1 MNKSYK
7 VIWSKVKGC
16 YVVVSEIA
24 KRCSK
29 SSSGRK
35 IASGVLSLAIM
46 AGVASPVMAEDAVVY
61 DDDSHETITLDGPIG
76 QGTVITGLA
85 DGQLSAASMDAVT
98 GAQLYATNQRFNEW
112 DSAMSNLSSAV
123 GVAQADISNLKTN
136 YIIANS
142 AINTLRTQVD
152 TGINVLVNGAKVKNI
167 NPDSNY
173 FNFVPGDNIEI
184 SADGESVKIAAL
196 GNGVVATGDTGLAT
210 GGTVY
215 DETRPA
221 ADGTYIATANTAG
234 ANLTALDTATK
245 NNADAINELNA
256 LAVQYDSNAKEKV
269 TLGGASGTKIDNL
282 IAGALSVNSKEA
294 VNGSQLFTTNEN
306 LVQEITDRTAGD
318 QALSD
323 RIGTLAA
330 DGTYIKAA
338 DNVSQNLS
346 ALDTALKNNADGKA
360 NIALDNINDDGKAVI
375 QNATNV
381 VSGDDIISVTSATAG
396 GVKTYTVKANISA
409 DGAIENGNTGLVSGG
424 TVFDEVRVSAD
435 GEYIKEMN
443 TAAQNL
449 TALDTQVKAN
459 ADAIDGITDA
469 LDEKAN
475 VDASNLIGHETEWGT
490 AIGTGSVEQGNGQ
503 LVTGGTVFD
512 ALQAE
517 VRPASDGTYIKANDT
532 AGANL
537 TALDTA
543 MADVAEIAND
553 AKDGLDGKANTGLD
567 NITDG
572 GKTVIR
578 DLAKESVKVI
588 NGSNTTVT
596 EGTDGNAKTYAVN
609 VAIDGAIE
617 DGNAGLVSGGDI
629 YEAIQNAGNPNV
641 VQYDSDAHDTVTFG
655 GTTATNPVAL
665 KNVADGS
672 VAEGSKD
679 AVNGGQLFT
688 VQQLVQQAKDG
699 LDGKANTGLDNI
711 TDGGKTV
718 IRDLAK
724 ASVKVINGSNT
735 TVTEGTDGDAKTYAV
750 NVKIDGAVED
760 GNAGLVNGGDIY
772 EAMQNAND
780 PNAVHYDSDAHDIV
794 TFGGATATNPV
805 ALKNVADGSV
815 ADGSTDAVNGGQLY
829 KVQELA
835 QDAKDGLDG
844 KANVDA
850 SNVAD
855 HTADWGSA
863 IGTGAV
869 ANGNGEL
876 VTGGTVY
883 SALQAETRPG
893 ADGTYIKASDTAGA
907 NLSALDTALADV
919 SNIANQA
926 KNGLDGKANTGLDN
940 ITEGGKTVIRD
951 LAKDSVKV
959 INGTNT
965 TVTEGTDGN
974 AKTYAVNVNI
984 NGALEDGN
992 AGLVSGGDIYEA
1004 IQNAKDPNAV
1014 QYDTDAHDIVTFGS
1028 VGSTSPVALKNVAD
1042 GSVANGSK
1050 DAVNGGQLFDVQQ
1063 LAQQAKDGLDGKA
1076 NVDASNVSDY
1086 ATEWGTAI
1094 GTGAVADGNG
1104 QLVTGGT
1111 VYSALK
1117 DATDTINTALDG
1129 KANIS
1134 LDNIDASG
1142 KSVITGLIDVVGG
1155 NNIEVTSATDAS
1167 GKKTF
1172 TVSTDLTADGK
1183 VIAGD
1188 TGLISGDTIYNEV
1201 RPGDG
1206 TYVGKD
1212 STTAEN
1218 LNALDTAVNN
1228 LSANAID
1235 YDFATKKFSKGN
1247 TIIQDINLTGRIN
1260 ANGGTIGDLNIS
1272 NRKISGLSNATL
1284 SETSTEAVNGSQLF
1298 AVNQNLQQEV
1308 ADRLA
1313 GDQALSDRIGTL
1325 DNDGNYIQKD
1335 KNVSEN
1341 LSALDTKVKELAD
1354 IGGYDANAIHYDGAD
1369 KSKATLGGANGTT
1382 LTNVKDGA
1390 LTSTSMDAVNGRQL
1404 FATNQNVTAN
1414 TNAINDIN
1422 DRIGTTQDGNYIS
1435 STNTVGENLGAL
1447 DSELKNVSDT
1457 VNNFQVEID
1466 GKANV
1471 DLDNIS
1477 DAGKTVINDIAKNA
1491 VKVTGSG
1498 YATVTS
1504 NEVDGAMVYNVDVQ
1518 ANGQIA
1524 EGDDGLITGGTV
1536 YEALQNQAGDFAD
1549 ALAGK
1554 ANVDASNV
1562 TDAEAWGEKIATGKI
1577 EKGDVRAVSG
1587 DTVAEMAE
1595 GFEADLHYKANKD
1608 LSNITIGGR
1617 EVIRETMKEDLDK
1630 KADITYVDAGL
1641 AEKADKAD
1649 LDKKANV
1656 DASNIKVDAWD
1667 KVLGTGE
1674 VAEGETHLVN
1684 GGTVYDAIQKI
1695 NRNNG
1700 LVEIGEDDTI
1710 TIGAKE
1716 GGNVIDVSNK
1726 HGEGRVIKGVMTDP
1740 TDASSAANV
1749 GYVNAV
1755 GEGILEQVGGELH
1768 KMNGRVNRVGANA
1781 AAMAS
1786 LEPVFNDGDE
1796 RWTLS
1801 ASLGNFRDE
1810 TAAAVGLFYRP
1821 SDKVLVNVRGTV
1833 GSSENMVGG
1842 GVSVALDK
1850 GENLGLSKAQL
1861 TREVRVM
1868 RAEREQDK
1876 AQIAQQNM
1884 KLMEQDQK
1892 IARLEAMM
1900 RQMTTQKK

>member
-469 LDEKAN
+469 LDGKAN
-475 VDASNLIGHETEWGT
+475 VDASNLTGHETEWGT

-850 SNVAD
+850 SNV
-855 HTADWGSA
+855 
-863 IGTGAV
+863 
-869 ANGNGEL
+869 
-876 VTGGTVY
+876 
-883 SALQAETRPG
+883 
-893 ADGTYIKASDTAGA
+893 
-907 NLSALDTALADV
+907 
-919 SNIANQA
+919 
-926 KNGLDGKANTGLDN
+926 
-940 ITEGGKTVIRD
+940 
-951 LAKDSVKV
+951 
-959 INGTNT
+959 
-965 TVTEGTDGN
+965 
-974 AKTYAVNVNI
+974 
-984 NGALEDGN
+984 
-992 AGLVSGGDIYEA
+992 
-1004 IQNAKDPNAV
+1004 
-1014 QYDTDAHDIVTFGS
+1014 
-1028 VGSTSPVALKNVAD
+1028 
-1042 GSVANGSK
+1042 
-1050 DAVNGGQLFDVQQ
+1050 
-1063 LAQQAKDGLDGKA
+1063 
-1076 NVDASNVSDY
+1076 SDY

-1094 GTGAVADGNG
+1094 GTGVVADGNG

>member
-29 SSSGRK
+29 SSSGKK

-173 FNFVPGDNIEI
+173 FNFVPGDNVDIV
-184 SADGESVKIAAL
+184 ADGESVKISAL
-196 GNGVVATGDTGLAT
+196 GNGVVASGDTGLAT

-215 DETRPA
+215 SETRPA
-221 ADGTYIATANTAG
+221 TDGTYIATANTTGANLTALDNAVRANDEGKANIDLGNINDDGKTVIRDLAKESVKVINGTNTTVTEGTDGNAKTYAVNATVDGVIENGNTGIVDGGTVFNALQDQKNAVDALLDTKANKDASNVGDQTAKWGEAIGTGAVASGNGELVTGGTVYDALQAEARPASNGNYIATTNTAG
-234 ANLTALDTATK
+234 ANLTALDTALK
-245 NNADAINELNA
+245 D
-256 LAVQYDSNAKEKV
+256 
-269 TLGGASGTKIDNL
+269 
-282 IAGALSVNSKEA
+282 
-294 VNGSQLFTTNEN
+294 
-306 LVQEITDRTAGD
+306 
-318 QALSD
+318 
-323 RIGTLAA
+323 
-330 DGTYIKAA
+330 
-338 DNVSQNLS
+338 VS
-346 ALDTALKNNADGKA
+346 
-360 NIALDNINDDGKAVI
+360 NIAN
-375 QNATNV
+375 Q
-381 VSGDDIISVTSATAG
+381 
-396 GVKTYTVKANISA
+396 
-409 DGAIENGNTGLVSGG
+409 
-424 TVFDEVRVSAD
+424 
-435 GEYIKEMN
+435 
-443 TAAQNL
+443 
-449 TALDTQVKAN
+449 
-459 ADAIDGITDA
+459 
-469 LDEKAN
+469 
-475 VDASNLIGHETEWGT
+475 
-490 AIGTGSVEQGNGQ
+490 
-503 LVTGGTVFD
+503 
-512 ALQAE
+512 
-517 VRPASDGTYIKANDT
+517 
-532 AGANL
+532 
-537 TALDTA
+537 
-543 MADVAEIAND
+543 

-609 VAIDGAIE
+609 VTIDGAVE
-617 DGNAGLVSGGDI
+617 AGNTGLVNGGDI
-629 YEAIQNAGNPNV
+629 YNAIQNAKDPNA
-641 VQYDSDAHDTVTFG
+641 VQYDSDAHDIVTLG
-655 GTTATNPVAL
+655 GAGATNPVAL
-665 KNVADGS
+665 KNVANGTVANGS
-672 VAEGSKD
+672 TD
-679 AVNGGQLFT
+679 AVNGGQLFD
-688 VQQLVQQAKDG
+688 VQQLAQQAVDGLDGKANVNASNLTGHETEWGTAIGTGTVASGNGNLVTGGTVFDALQAEARPAQNGTYITTDNTAGANLTALDTQVKSNADAINDITNNKANTSLDNITDTGKTVIQNATNVVSGDTIIDVTSATADGVKTYTIKANISADGAIESGNTGLVSGGTVFDEVRVADDGEYIKALNTASQNLTALDSQVKANADDIEQMATDLDGKANVDASNLTGHETEWGTAIGTGAIEANNGQLVTGGTVYDALRTETRPVQDGNYISANDTAGANLSALDTVLKDVSDVANQAKDG

-711 TDGGKTV
+711 TNDGKTV

-724 ASVKVINGSNT
+724 ESVKVINGS
-735 TVTEGTDGDAKTYAV
+735 
-750 NVKIDGAVED
+750 
-760 GNAGLVNGGDIY
+760 
-772 EAMQNAND
+772 
-780 PNAVHYDSDAHDIV
+780 
-794 TFGGATATNPV
+794 
-805 ALKNVADGSV
+805 
-815 ADGSTDAVNGGQLY
+815 
-829 KVQELA
+829 
-835 QDAKDGLDG
+835 
-844 KANVDA
+844 
-850 SNVAD
+850 
-855 HTADWGSA
+855 
-863 IGTGAV
+863 
-869 ANGNGEL
+869 
-876 VTGGTVY
+876 
-883 SALQAETRPG
+883 
-893 ADGTYIKASDTAGA
+893 
-907 NLSALDTALADV
+907 
-919 SNIANQA
+919 
-926 KNGLDGKANTGLDN
+926 
-940 ITEGGKTVIRD
+940 
-951 LAKDSVKV
+951 
-959 INGTNT
+959 NT

-984 NGALEDGN
+984 NGAIEDGN
-992 AGLVSGGDIYEA
+992 TGLVSGGDIYEA

-1014 QYDTDAHDIVTFGS
+1014 QYDSDAHDMVTFG
-1028 VGSTSPVALKNVAD
+1028 GTTATNPVALKNVAD
-1042 GSVANGSK
+1042 GLVAEGSK

-1111 VYSALK
+1111 VYSALR
-1117 DATDTINTALDG
+1117 DATDTINTALNG

-1134 LDNIDASG
+1134 LNNIDASG

-1188 TGLISGDTIYNEV
+1188 TGLISGDIIYNEV
-1201 RPGDG
+1201 RPDDG

-1218 LNALDTAVNN
+1218 LNALDTAVSN

-1260 ANGGTIGDLNIS
+1260 TNGGTIGDLNIS

-1284 SETSTEAVNGSQLF
+1284 SETSTEAVNGSQLY
-1298 AVNQNLQQEV
+1298 AVNQNIVQEV

-1390 LTSTSMDAVNGRQL
+1390 LSANSMDAVNGRQL
-1404 FATNQNVTAN
+1404 YRTNQNVTAN

-1457 VNNFQVEID
+1457 VNNFQMEID

-1504 NEVDGAMVYNVDVQ
+1504 NEVGGAMVYNVDVQ
-1518 ANGQIA
+1518 ANGQVA

-1833 GSSENMVGG
+1833 GGSENMVGG

-1900 RQMTTQKK
+1900 RQMATQKK

>member
-1 MNKSYK
+1 M
-7 VIWSKVKGC
+7 
-16 YVVVSEIA
+16 
-24 KRCSK
+24 
-29 SSSGRK
+29 
-35 IASGVLSLAIM
+35 
-46 AGVASPVMAEDAVVY
+46 
-61 DDDSHETITLDGPIG
+61 
-76 QGTVITGLA
+76 
-85 DGQLSAASMDAVT
+85 
-98 GAQLYATNQRFNEW
+98 
-112 DSAMSNLSSAV
+112 
-123 GVAQADISNLKTN
+123 
-136 YIIANS
+136 
-142 AINTLRTQVD
+142 
-152 TGINVLVNGAKVKNI
+152 
-167 NPDSNY
+167 
-173 FNFVPGDNIEI
+173 
-184 SADGESVKIAAL
+184 
-196 GNGVVATGDTGLAT
+196 
-210 GGTVY
+210 
-215 DETRPA
+215 
-221 ADGTYIATANTAG
+221 
-234 ANLTALDTATK
+234 
-245 NNADAINELNA
+245 
-256 LAVQYDSNAKEKV
+256 
-269 TLGGASGTKIDNL
+269 
-282 IAGALSVNSKEA
+282 
-294 VNGSQLFTTNEN
+294 
-306 LVQEITDRTAGD
+306 
-318 QALSD
+318 
-323 RIGTLAA
+323 
-330 DGTYIKAA
+330 
-338 DNVSQNLS
+338 
-346 ALDTALKNNADGKA
+346 
-360 NIALDNINDDGKAVI
+360 
-375 QNATNV
+375 
-381 VSGDDIISVTSATAG
+381 
-396 GVKTYTVKANISA
+396 
-409 DGAIENGNTGLVSGG
+409 
-424 TVFDEVRVSAD
+424 
-435 GEYIKEMN
+435 
-443 TAAQNL
+443 
-449 TALDTQVKAN
+449 
-459 ADAIDGITDA
+459 
-469 LDEKAN
+469 
-475 VDASNLIGHETEWGT
+475 
-490 AIGTGSVEQGNGQ
+490 
-503 LVTGGTVFD
+503 
-512 ALQAE
+512 
-517 VRPASDGTYIKANDT
+517 
-532 AGANL
+532 
-537 TALDTA
+537 
-543 MADVAEIAND
+543 
-553 AKDGLDGKANTGLD
+553 
-567 NITDG
+567 
-572 GKTVIR
+572 
-578 DLAKESVKVI
+578 
-588 NGSNTTVT
+588 
-596 EGTDGNAKTYAVN
+596 
-609 VAIDGAIE
+609 
-617 DGNAGLVSGGDI
+617 
-629 YEAIQNAGNPNV
+629 
-641 VQYDSDAHDTVTFG
+641 
-655 GTTATNPVAL
+655 
-665 KNVADGS
+665 
-672 VAEGSKD
+672 
-679 AVNGGQLFT
+679 
-688 VQQLVQQAKDG
+688 
-699 LDGKANTGLDNI
+699 
-711 TDGGKTV
+711 
-718 IRDLAK
+718 
-724 ASVKVINGSNT
+724 
-735 TVTEGTDGDAKTYAV
+735 
-750 NVKIDGAVED
+750 
-760 GNAGLVNGGDIY
+760 
-772 EAMQNAND
+772 
-780 PNAVHYDSDAHDIV
+780 
-794 TFGGATATNPV
+794 
-805 ALKNVADGSV
+805 
-815 ADGSTDAVNGGQLY
+815 
-829 KVQELA
+829 QELA

>member
-29 SSSGRK
+29 SSSGK
-35 IASGVLSLAIM
+35 KVASGVLSLAIM
-46 AGVASPVMAEDAVVY
+46 AGINSPVFAEDPIVY
-61 DDDSHETITLDGPIG
+61 DDDTHETITLDGPIG
-76 QGTVITGLA
+76 AGTVITGLGQ
-85 DGQLSAASMDAVT
+85 GQLSAASTDAVT

-173 FNFVPGDNIEI
+173 FNFVPGDNIAI
-184 SADGESVKIAAL
+184 AADGESVKISAL
-196 GNGVVATGDTGLAT
+196 GNGQVASGDTGLAT

-215 DETRPA
+215 SETRPT
-221 ADGTYIATANTAG
+221 ADGTYIATANTTA
-234 ANLTALDTATK
+234 ANLTALD
-245 NNADAINELNA
+245 NA
-256 LAVQYDSNAKEKV
+256 V
-269 TLGGASGTKIDNL
+269 
-282 IAGALSVNSKEA
+282 
-294 VNGSQLFTTNEN
+294 
-306 LVQEITDRTAGD
+306 
-318 QALSD
+318 
-323 RIGTLAA
+323 
-330 DGTYIKAA
+330 KAN
-338 DNVSQNLS
+338 DE
-346 ALDTALKNNADGKA
+346 GKA
-360 NIALDNINDDGKAVI
+360 NIALDNITDDGKTVIRDLAKESVKVINGTNTTVTEGTDGNAKTYAV
-375 QNATNV
+375 NATV
-381 VSGDDIISVTSATAG
+381 D
-396 GVKTYTVKANISA
+396 GV
-409 DGAIENGNTGLVSGG
+409 IENGNGGIVDGG
-424 TVFDEVRVSAD
+424 TVF
-435 GEYIKEMN
+435 N
-443 TAAQNL
+443 
-449 TALDTQVKAN
+449 ALRDQK
-459 ADAIDGITDA
+459 DAIDDL
-469 LDEKAN
+469 LDLKAN
-475 VDASNLIGHETEWGT
+475 VDASNVSNHTADWGS
-490 AIGTGSVEQGNGQ
+490 AIGTGAVVSGNGE

-517 VRPASDGTYIKANDT
+517 TRPASNGNYIVATDT

-543 MADVAEIAND
+543 LKDVSDIANQ

-609 VAIDGAIE
+609 VAIDGVIE
-617 DGNAGLVSGGDI
+617 DGN
-629 YEAIQNAGNPNV
+629 
-641 VQYDSDAHDTVTFG
+641 T
-655 GTTATNPVAL
+655 
-665 KNVADGS
+665 
-672 VAEGSKD
+672 
-679 AVNGGQLFT
+679 
-688 VQQLVQQAKDG
+688 
-699 LDGKANTGLDNI
+699 
-711 TDGGKTV
+711 
-718 IRDLAK
+718 
-724 ASVKVINGSNT
+724 
-735 TVTEGTDGDAKTYAV
+735 
-750 NVKIDGAVED
+750 
-760 GNAGLVNGGDIY
+760 GLVNGGDIY
-772 EAMQNAND
+772 TAIQNAKD
-780 PNAVHYDSDAHDIV
+780 PNAVQYDNDEHSMV

-815 ADGSTDAVNGGQLY
+815 AEGSTDAVNGGQLFKVQELAQDAKDGLDDKANVDASNLSGHETEWGTAIGKGAVESANGQLVTGGTVFDALQAEARPTADGNY
-829 KVQELA
+829 ITMANTAGANLTALDTQVKSNADAINNINNNKANTSLDNITDAGKTVIQNATNVVSGDSIIDVTSATADGVKTYTIKANISADGVIESGNTGLISGDTVFNEVRIPDDGEYIKALNTTAQNLSALDNQVKANADDIEQMATDLDAKANTGLDNITDGGKTVIRDLAKSAVKVINGTNTTVTEGTEGDAKTYAVNVTIDGAVEAGNTGLVNGGDIYNAIQEAQDPNAVKYDGDAHDTVTLGGAGATVPVALKNVADGSVAEGSTDAVNGGQLFKVQELA

-850 SNVAD
+850 SNVSDYA
-855 HTADWGSA
+855 TDWGTA
-863 IGTGAV
+863 IGTGTV
-869 ANGNGEL
+869 AQGDGKL
-876 VTGGTVY
+876 VTGDTVY
-883 SALQAETRPG
+883 NAIQTSADDLK
-893 ADGTYIKASDTAGA
+893 DYVDT
-907 NLSALDTALADV
+907 
-919 SNIANQA
+919 
-926 KNGLDGKANTGLDN
+926 GLEGKANVGLDN
-940 ITEGGKTVIRD
+940 ITPEGKSVITGLVD
-951 LAKDSVKV
+951 VVAG
-959 INGTNT
+959 NTNT
-965 TVTEGTDGN
+965 SVTSETDQNGKKTFTVSALTNGQVAEGNEGIVT
-974 AKTYAVNVNI
+974 
-984 NGALEDGN
+984 
-992 AGLVSGGDIYEA
+992 GGDIYEA
-1004 IQNAKDPNAV
+1004 IQSAKDPNAV
-1014 QYDTDAHDIVTFGS
+1014 QYDNDAHSKVTLGGAS
-1028 VGSTSPVALKNVAD
+1028 ATDTVSLTNVAN
-1042 GSVANGSK
+1042 GAVANGST

-1063 LAQQAKDGLDGKA
+1063 LALQA
-1076 NVDASNVSDY
+1076 V
-1086 ATEWGTAI
+1086 
-1094 GTGAVADGNG
+1094 NG
-1104 QLVTGGT
+1104 
-1111 VYSALK
+1111 
-1117 DATDTINTALDG
+1117 LDG

-1134 LDNIDASG
+1134 LDNINDSG
-1142 KSVITGLIDVVGG
+1142 KAIITGLVDVVGSD
-1155 NNIEVTSATDAS
+1155 NINVTSVTDAS

-1172 TVSTDLTADGK
+1172 TVSTDISADGK
-1183 VIAGD
+1183 IVEGD
-1188 TGLISGDTIYNEV
+1188 TGLVSGDTVYKEV
-1201 RPGDG
+1201 RPTDG

-1212 STTAEN
+1212 NTTAEN

-1228 LSANAID
+1228 LSANAVD

-1260 ANGGTIGDLNIS
+1260 ANAGTIGDLNIA
-1272 NRKISGLSNATL
+1272 NHKISGLSNATL
-1284 SETSTEAVNGSQLF
+1284 SETSTEAVNGSQLY
-1298 AVNQNLQQEV
+1298 AVNQNIVQEV

-1313 GDQALSDRIGTL
+1313 GDQALSDRIGILT
-1325 DNDGNYIQKD
+1325 DDGNYIQKD

-1354 IGGYDANAIHYDGAD
+1354 IGGYDANAIHYDSDD

-1382 LTNVKDGA
+1382 LSNVNDGVLSA
-1390 LTSTSMDAVNGRQL
+1390 TSMDAVNGRQL

-1498 YATVTS
+1498 HATVTS
-1504 NEVDGAMVYNVDVQ
+1504 NEVGGAMVYNVDVQ
-1518 ANGQIA
+1518 ANGQVA
-1524 EGDDGLITGGTV
+1524 EGDNGLITGGTV

-1562 TDAEAWGEKIATGKI
+1562 TDAEAWGEKIATGKV

-1587 DTVAEMAE
+1587 DTVAELAE

-1740 TDASSAANV
+1740 TDVSSAANV

-1810 TAAAVGLFYRP
+1810 TVAAVGLFYRP

-1833 GSSENMVGG
+1833 GGSENMVGG

-1861 TREVRVM
+1861 TREVRSM

-1900 RQMTTQKK
+1900 RQMATQKK